1 MIRSVS
7 AFADAHLGHPHM
19 IDTVKKMFRQPT
31 PVEMALRELQE
42 ARLAR
47 LEAQSAVDFAR
58 SVVDYNNARIIRL
71 EAFLEAHK

>member
-1 MIRSVS
+1 
-7 AFADAHLGHPHM
+7 
-19 IDTVKKMFRQPT
+19 
-31 PVEMALRELQE
+31 MALRELQE

-47 LEAQSAVDFAR
+47 LEAQSAVDFAK

>member
-1 MIRSVS
+1 
-7 AFADAHLGHPHM
+7 M

-31 PVEMALRELQE
+31 PIEMALRELQE

-47 LEAQSAVDFAR
+47 LEAQSAVDFAK

>member
-1 MIRSVS
+1 MIN
-7 AFADAHLGHPHM
+7 
-19 IDTVKKMFRQPT
+19 TVKKMFRQLT